1 MAFDATAPEAPIA
14 RRSQWLF
21 DWFCWYCTTYYL
33 PGAFDA
39 VRLSGSLPD
48 TSLPGPHVIVL
59 NHPSW
64 WDPLLGLIS
73 SRFFPA
79 MKGFAPIDQKAL
91 DKYAFFGRLGLFGV
105 EQNTIQGAKSFTRTS
120 KAILKD
126 PQNALWIT
134 VQGEFTDPRIRPVLV
149 RPGTGHLLANLEQG
163 TMWPLAMEFP
173 FWGEAFPE
181 ALLRFG
187 EPVPLS
193 RSAPGADQDWE
204 ETDSGTNNQPNP
216 EPNTNI
222 RSHKPFSPRA
232 WNARIAKVLE
242 RTMDD
247 LAKDAM
253 TRDPARFVTII
264 QGKSRVGGMFDR
276 LRRMASFFTGK
287 RFDPRHLVGTKASDQ
302 EKGK

>member
-1 MAFDATAPEAPIA
+1 MAFDAKAPEAPMA
-14 RRSQWLF
+14 RRAQWLF

-39 VRLSGSLPD
+39 VRLSGSPPD
-48 TSLPGPHVIVL
+48 ASLPGPHVIVL

-64 WDPLLGLIS
+64 WDPLVGLIA

-105 EQNTIQGAKSFTRTS
+105 EQNTIQGAKSFTRAS

-134 VQGEFTDPRIRPVLV
+134 VQGEFTDPRIRPISV
-149 RPGTGHLLANLEQG
+149 RPGTGHLLSHLEQG
-163 TMWPLAMEFP
+163 TLWPLAMEFP

-187 EPVPLS
+187 EPVPLC
-193 RSAPGADQDWE
+193 RSATGADKGWGEAGD
-204 ETDSGTNNQPNP
+204 GAVPA
-216 EPNTNI
+216 
-222 RSHKPFSPRA
+222 KPFSPKA
-232 WNARIAKVLE
+232 WTTRIARILE
-242 RTMDD
+242 QTMDD
-247 LAKDAM
+247 LAQDAM
-253 TRDPARFVTII
+253 SRDPGRFVTIL

-287 RFDPRHLVGTKASDQ
+287 PFDPRHLVGA
-302 EKGK
+302 KGSHWETGP

>member
-1 MAFDATAPEAPIA
+1 MAFDATAPEAPIK

-48 TSLPGPHVIVL
+48 ASLPGPHVIVL

-64 WDPLLGLIS
+64 WDPLVGLIA

-134 VQGEFTDPRIRPVLV
+134 VQGEFTDPRIRPISV
-149 RPGTGHLLANLEQG
+149 RPGTGHLLANLDQG
-163 TMWPLAMEFP
+163 TLWPLAMEFP

-187 EPVPLS
+187 EPVPLC
-193 RSAPGADQDWE
+193 RSASGADKDWGDE
-204 ETDSGTNNQPNP
+204 NTDPNQGTIPENLPN
-216 EPNTNI
+216 
-222 RSHKPFSPRA
+222 KPFSPKA
-232 WNARIAKVLE
+232 WNARIAKILA
-242 RTMDD
+242 RTMDE
-247 LAKDAM
+247 LAIDAM

-276 LRRMASFFTGK
+276 LRRMASFFTGQ
-287 RFDPRHLVGTKASDQ
+287 RFDPRHLVGTKHTDPESRQ
-302 EKGK
+302 

>member
-1 MAFDATAPEAPIA
+1 MAFDATAPDAPIA

-21 DWFCWYCTTYYL
+21 DWFCWYCATYYL

-39 VRLSGSLPD
+39 VRLSGTAPD
-48 TSLPGPHVIVL
+48 ASLPGPHVIVL

-64 WDPLLGLIS
+64 WDPLVGLIS

-79 MKGFAPIDQKAL
+79 MRGFAPIDQKAL

-105 EQNTIQGAKSFTRTS
+105 EQNTIQGAKSFTRAS

-126 PQNALWIT
+126 PNNALWIT
-134 VQGEFTDPRIRPVLV
+134 VQGEFTDPRIRPVSV
-149 RPGTGHLLANLEQG
+149 RPGTGHLLANLDQG
-163 TMWPLAMEFP
+163 TLWPMAMEFP

-193 RSAPGADQDWE
+193 RDKPGADRDWGE
-204 ETDSGTNNQPNP
+204 SVA
-216 EPNTNI
+216 NTNPI
-222 RSHKPFSPRA
+222 TNREDPKPFTPKA
-232 WNARIAKVLE
+232 WNWRVARILE

-247 LAKDAM
+247 LARDAM
-253 TRDPARFVTII
+253 TRDPARFVTIL
-264 QGKSRVGGMFDR
+264 QGKSKVGGMFDR
-276 LRRMASFFTGK
+276 IRRMASFFTGK
-287 RFDPRHLVGTKASDQ
+287 PFDPRHLVGTKSADL